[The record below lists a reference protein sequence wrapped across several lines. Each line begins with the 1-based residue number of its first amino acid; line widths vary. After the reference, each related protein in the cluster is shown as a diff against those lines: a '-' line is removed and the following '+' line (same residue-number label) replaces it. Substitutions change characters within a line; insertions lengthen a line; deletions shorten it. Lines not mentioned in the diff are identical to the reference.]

1 MSCFITFP
9 GMEADWPVGPWV
21 LLLALFEDLSDIG
34 KTVPILLSS
43 LPGYLYVRTTQ
54 QHGKLGQLIEL
65 N

>member
-1 MSCFITFP
+1 
-9 GMEADWPVGPWV
+9 MEADWPVGPWV